1 MRIGRTR
8 FVHLPT
14 RVNAVAPA
22 HGVSENPQKS
32 SAGDTVPARTARKA
46 PAARMSP
53 ARVLWREVPNWHT
66 LPGNPASE
74 ICKGNSAYARAA
86 NLHSAPAAGRLA
98 NQVA

>member
-1 MRIGRTR
+1 MANTQNRAGSLTR
-8 FVHLPT
+8 RKIIDLLKQSGPLT
-14 RVNAVAPA
+14 
-22 HGVSENPQKS
+22 
-32 SAGDTVPARTARKA
+32 AGHMADELDLTP
-46 PAARMSP
+46 MSP